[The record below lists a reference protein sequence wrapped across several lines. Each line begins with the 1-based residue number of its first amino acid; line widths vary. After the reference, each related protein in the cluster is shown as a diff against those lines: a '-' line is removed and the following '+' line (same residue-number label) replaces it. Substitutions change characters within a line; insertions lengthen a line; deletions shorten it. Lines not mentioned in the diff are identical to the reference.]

1 MWTVYTYRNN
11 PPYALVIS
19 DEGGE
24 LRISEE
30 TMMKLYGFG
39 PTRSLRALWGLKELG
54 VEFEF
59 IPVDLQAG
67 EHKRPDFLALN
78 PAGKVPVLVDGDL
91 VLPESAA
98 IVLYVAEKY
107 PEKGLMPTRL
117 EQRAQV
123 YRWVLFAV
131 TELEQPL
138 WRMAKHRFIYPED
151 KRLPQDIDLARADFT
166 AMAAVLERHM
176 QGRQYIVGDRI
187 TVADCVTAY
196 LMDWANEHQL
206 LEGFSNLKSYLQRMY
221 QRSAAPQRI
230 AEALA
235 TIRAA

>member
-1 MWTVYTYRNN
+1 
-11 PPYALVIS
+11 
-19 DEGGE
+19 
-24 LRISEE
+24 
-30 TMMKLYGFG
+30 MMKLYGFG

-59 IPVDLQAG
+59 IPVNLQAG
-67 EHKRPDFLALN
+67 EHKRPDFLAIN

-98 IVLYVAEKY
+98 IVLYLAEKY

-138 WRMAKHRFIYPED
+138 WRITKHSFLYPEHQRIA
-151 KRLPQDIDLARADFT
+151 KDIDLAREDFT

-176 QGRQYIVGDRI
+176 DGRQHIVGDRI
-187 TVADCVTAY
+187 SVADCVTAY
-196 LMDWANEHQL
+196 LMDWANEQQL
-206 LEGFSNLKSYLQRMY
+206 LDGCPNLKAYLQRMY
-221 QRSAAPQRI
+221 QRSTAPQRI
-230 AEALA
+230 AEAFA
-235 TIRAA
+235 SIRAA